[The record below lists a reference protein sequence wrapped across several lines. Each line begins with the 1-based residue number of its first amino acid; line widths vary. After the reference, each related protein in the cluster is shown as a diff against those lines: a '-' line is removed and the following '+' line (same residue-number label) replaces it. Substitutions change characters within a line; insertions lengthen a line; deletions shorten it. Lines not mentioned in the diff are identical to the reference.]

1 MQSASQNNERVTWQ
15 RFLVFVYK
23 LTHFVIIIL
32 SLKVFKNFS
41 MCSSLVATKLCSV
54 VSRGLIKIHFQI
66 TYRNLT
72 NWYKELRKY
81 RPKIPVICVAN
92 KIDKDP
98 EMAGKSFK
106 FATSNNLEMFFA
118 SAADGS
124 NVVKIFRESVS
135 IYFSI

>member
-1 MQSASQNNERVTWQ
+1 M
-15 RFLVFVYK
+15 
-23 LTHFVIIIL
+23 
-32 SLKVFKNFS
+32 
-41 MCSSLVATKLCSV
+41 
-54 VSRGLIKIHFQI
+54 
-66 TYRNLT
+66 
-72 NWYKELRKY
+72 
-81 RPKIPVICVAN
+81 AN

-135 IYFSI
+135 VYISI